1 MSHKIFFDKKRMKGW
16 VREKG
21 FSKDLVFYS
30 FNVRKEMSILSSK
43 GKDASDSFMSILDT
57 HYIIFMGKIKILTIL
72 LYLSSS
78 LPWGKGDLISAIT
91 ID

>member
-1 MSHKIFFDKKRMKGW
+1 MKGW

-21 FSKDLVFYS
+21 FSKDLVFYL

-57 HYIIFMGKIKILTIL
+57 HYIIFMGKIKILMIL
-72 LYLSSS
+72 LCLSSS
-78 LPWGKGDLISAIT
+78 LPWGKRDLISAIT